1 MTNTTAPP
9 RHTEYAKN
17 QELTPYA
24 GLVQELSDTLSAYA
38 SYTEIFKPQSHR
50 DISGSMPAPMT
61 GRNTKPGLKGEFLD
75 KRLNASLA
83 LFQTRPTGRNT

>member
-1 MTNTTAPP
+1 
-9 RHTEYAKN
+9 
-17 QELTPYA
+17 
-24 GLVQELSDTLSAYA
+24 
-38 SYTEIFKPQSHR
+38 
-50 DISGSMPAPMT
+50 MPAPMT